1 MIRVLAIAASL
12 SLAAFSGAH
21 AETAETTADLR
32 CLVVSFVGANN
43 QDPALAQ
50 AATMAALYYLGRIDA
65 REPELDLEKK
75 LMNPEAV
82 FAGQNMAEVAK
93 SCGETLSAR
102 GKELQDIGARVNAA
116 AKAGVA
122 TKGQKGT

>member
-12 SLAAFSGAH
+12 SFAAVSGVR

-32 CLVVSFVGANN
+32 CLVVSFVGVNN
-43 QDPALAQ
+43 PDPALAQ

-75 LMNPEAV
+75 LENPEAV
-82 FAGQNMAEVAK
+82 FAGRNMAEVAK
-93 SCGETLSAR
+93 ACGETLSER
-102 GKELQDIGARVNAA
+102 GQELQDIGARVSAA
-116 AKAGVA
+116 AKASAA